1 MPKNLFIDLQFVF
14 PWRTYQENFLN
25 NFSAHISDNH
35 FHVIAPPGSGKTVLG
50 LEIVKRIG
58 KKTLI
63 LAPNLTIRN
72 QWEDRLQNFFVKG
85 EIFKP
90 VSFDIRALSD
100 INFSTYQS
108 LHSFYKSFE
117 DKAEYFKYFKDHDIE
132 TIVLDEAHHL
142 KNTWW
147 TCLYELKS
155 SSLYTMVALTATPP
169 YDSGSAEISK
179 YFQLCGEIDDEIAT
193 PDLVKEGNL
202 CPHQDF
208 VYLSKPSDL
217 EINYIFNFRQKIVR
231 FINDLKTDQEFKLFL
246 KRHRFYRNT
255 TGVIDEIYSNPEFFS
270 AIIIFLKTSGEE
282 IPFEK
287 LAVLG
292 FEKKDKIEIP
302 PLTNNWVELLLQ
314 NIIDDKLNLLD
325 YEDKLPDL
333 EKTLRKL
340 NVLDTHKVNLIGN
353 NRIYKSLFSSPSKL
367 RSIVKI
373 IAHESHN
380 LGNQLQSVILTDYI
394 RKEFLNSA
402 ENAIKNINKLG
413 VVPIFQNL
421 RISIEDKKMLAVL
434 SGSLVIIHAAL
445 LADFYFYEKEKDYKI
460 TPLECDGEYV
470 IVEEKTNS
478 KKSLVGA
485 ITRLFE
491 SGKLKILVGTK
502 SLLGEG
508 WDAPAINTLILAS
521 FVGSFVTSNQ
531 MRGRAI
537 RSQIGNP
544 SKTGNIWH
552 LACVDPTTDNGG
564 RDLEILKR
572 RFDAF
577 LGISNTEEN
586 YISNGFERLGIPET
600 IKLEDVDI
608 INRQTLVDSSKR
620 SIISNKWE
628 KAIFQGSQ
636 LGREVNY
643 HFQGKKP
650 YPIQKKIYY
659 NDAVKYT
666 MVELTITLLVFLPEF
681 FVKNFNILFSKGI
694 IYFMYSLLGFLGL
707 NFGVKAY
714 KAIQLY
720 LRYGMIHKDIEKMA
734 HAILDTL
741 LELQHITS
749 DKSQIKIETELL
761 ERGDVICSIKG
772 ANQIESKL
780 FINALEELLQPIGN
794 PRYIIV
800 KDIWYRKKLD
810 IQNYFPVP
818 KLFGDNKE
826 RSDVFLKHWKNYMGK
841 SKMFYTRH
849 LEGRKILVKAR
860 LFHISGAKEEV
871 TKKSIIWK

>member
-1 MPKNLFIDLQFVF
+1 MHTNPFLDLQFIF
-14 PWRTYQENFLN
+14 PWRAYQENFLN
-25 NFSAHISDNH
+25 NFSTHISDDH

-50 LEIVKRIG
+50 LEIVRRIG

-63 LAPNLTIRN
+63 LTPTLTIRN
-72 QWEDRLQNFFVKG
+72 QWENRLQSFFVKDKS
-85 EIFKP
+85 FKQ
-90 VSFDIRALSD
+90 VSFDIKSLSD

-108 LHSFYKSFE
+108 LHSFYKTFE
-117 DKAEYFKYFKDHDIE
+117 NKDDYFKYFKDHGIE

-142 KNTWW
+142 KNAWW
-147 TCLYELKS
+147 TCLNELKL
-155 SSLYTMVALTATPP
+155 SSLYTIVALTATPP
-169 YDSGSAEISK
+169 YDSGPTEISK

-217 EINYIFNFRQKIVR
+217 EINYIVNFRREIAG
-231 FINDLKTDQEFKLFL
+231 FINELKVDEEFKLFL
-246 KRHRFYRNT
+246 KNHRFYKNN
-255 TGVIDEIYSNPEFFS
+255 TGVIDEIYNNPEFFS
-270 AIIIFLKTSGEE
+270 AILIFLKASGEV

-292 FEKKDKIEIP
+292 FEKKEKIEIP
-302 PLTNNWVELLLQ
+302 QLTNNWVELLLQ

-325 YEDKLPDL
+325 YEDYLIDL

-340 NVLDTHKVNLIGN
+340 NVLDTNKVNLIGN

-367 RSIVKI
+367 QSIVKI
-373 IAHESHN
+373 IKHESHC
-380 LGNQLQSVILTDYI
+380 LGKDLQSVILTDYI
-394 RKEFLNSA
+394 RNEFLNTS
-402 ENAIKNINKLG
+402 EKDIKTINKLG
-413 VVPIFQNL
+413 VVPVFQNL
-421 RISIEDKKMLAVL
+421 RISIEYKNTLAVL
-434 SGSLVIIHAAL
+434 SGSLVIIHATL
-445 LADFYFYEKEKDYKI
+445 LADFYLHEREEDYI
-460 TPLECDGEYV
+460 TKALECDGEYV
-470 IVEEKTNS
+470 IIEGRASS
-478 KKSLVGA
+478 KSRLVGA
-485 ITRLFE
+485 VTKLFE
-491 SGKLKILVGTK
+491 LGKIKILIGTK

-544 SKTGNIWH
+544 LKTGNIWH
-552 LACVDPTTDNGG
+552 LACIDPTSDDGG

-577 LGISNTEEN
+577 LGISNTEEG
-586 YISNGFERLGIPET
+586 YISNGFERLALPST
-600 IKLEDVDI
+600 IYIEDVDA
-608 INRQTLVDSSKR
+608 INAQTMETSSKR
-620 SIISNKWE
+620 GAISEKWE
-628 KAIFQGSQ
+628 AAIFQGNK
-636 LGREVNY
+636 LGREVKH

-650 YPIQKKIYY
+650 YQVQKKIYY

-666 MVELTITLLVFLPEF
+666 LVELTITLLIFLPEF
-681 FVKNFNILFSKGI
+681 FLKNVNLLLSKGVVYF
-694 IYFMYSLLGFLGL
+694 IYSMLGFLGL

-720 LRYGMIHKDIEKMA
+720 IRYGMIHKDVEKMA
-734 HAILDTL
+734 NAILETL
-741 LELQHITS
+741 CELQHITT
-749 DKSQIKIETELL
+749 DKSQIKITTELL
-761 ERGDVICSIKG
+761 KRGDVTCSISG
-772 ANQIESKL
+772 ANQIESSL
-780 FINALEELLQPIGN
+780 FINALDELLQPIGN
-794 PRYIIV
+794 PRYVIV
-800 KDIWYRKKLD
+800 KDLWYRKKLG
-810 IQNYFPVP
+810 IQNYFSVP
-818 KLFGDNKE
+818 KLFGDKKE
-826 RSDVFLKHWKNYMGK
+826 RSDIFLKHWNIHMGN